1 MSGKQTARAVAAPGA
16 AAAEIADSLR
26 RYLAQL
32 SDGKL
37 SVEDIEPNG
46 HLFDY
51 GYIDSLSAVT
61 FMAHVEEN
69 YGVRLD
75 DLDLVERFTSLE
87 ALASHLQ
94 EQRG

>member
-1 MSGKQTARAVAAPGA
+1 MSAKQTAQAAS
-16 AAAEIADSLR
+16 AAEANPVEIAEALR

-37 SVEDIEPNG
+37 AFDEIDPSG
-46 HLFDY
+46 HLFDF

-75 DLDLVERFTSLE
+75 DLDLVERFTSLQ
-87 ALASHLQ
+87 ALAAHLT
-94 EQRG
+94 EARA